1 MAKTIQAFVSTGSE
15 DTNQT
20 HNFEQGN
27 GDRGQPT
34 RIKAVKGARYQ
45 LKDPSAN
52 EAGPE
57 YIRSKR
63 VDKNLHVSLY
73 GSKEADLIIEGYYE
87 EGFLAQGSTGL
98 YGMTESGEIYEYIPE
113 TPATAGLAAN
123 LADGAKPTS
132 QVLGGT
138 PIEGAFVL
146 SALPFATV
154 AATGINGAWVA
165 AGAATAAVATAQS
178 GNGLSIFNQ
187 DVLPT
192 GQTGH
197 LDSSTDT
204 SKVGD
209 NLTRIKTPKISGKA
223 TQNAAVEVE
232 VHGVTYSTVADE
244 AGDYSVTIPATDALP
259 DGKYTPLIKVTNAA
273 GTSVAD
279 GTEFEVDSGTD
290 GTGQLI
296 HTPSND
302 TGFSPTDGITNNNKP
317 AFSGTGEPAADVKIP
332 IGGKVLSAVVDPNG
346 NWVTAP
352 YADAIPDGSYP
363 VKAIFTDK
371 AGNTKEVD
379 AGTVVIDTRVPQNQP
394 NDSADPNASASL
406 SIGSIDDGL
415 VGSTNSTG
423 SKDTGLSATDF
434 ITQDNTLILQG
445 QVTGFTENGD
455 KVHLQVLGANNTVAV
470 DQYLTPSNGTWRYD
484 NQTNVLSDGTY
495 TIKATLVDAAGNVLK
510 EQSQPLTV
518 DTTVNKNFD
527 GINSITPSA
536 DVNAN
541 ATVAITAIGADTGVK
556 PDDFVTRDNTLSY
569 SGTVTNFTNNG
580 DVVQL
585 QLKNAAGNV
594 IASTHTTPETNGAW
608 TWSDVSNV
616 RADGNYTLVATI
628 VDKAGNRVNQLDQ
641 GQDGQVVTIDNS
653 DTINP
658 GNGSANDSNAGNR
671 LTLVISTINDPA
683 QGSTDSGMSNADFVT
698 NDPTL
703 MIKGTAEGFNQ
714 LGAQAGD
721 ALRVQIIKADGG
733 VARTEWVTVDGD
745 YNWMLDNTS
754 QPLDSGEYKIEAQVL
769 DLAGNLV
776 KVVSQGLTVS
786 TVVNVA
792 PVNEGFADQTANEDM
807 GIAITGLSITD
818 SANAGDNYTVR
829 LSVTNGLLNVDGGNA
844 SIRGNGTDTVTLDGT
859 KSDVNATLAANVKYM
874 PTANFNGSSQLT
886 MSTSDGSI
894 GDALSD
900 EDSVTF
906 TIAAVNDAPV
916 VTPSTTDRS
925 YTENASP
932 VVANNTLTL
941 SDVDSD
947 NISGATVE
955 ISSGLTTG
963 DQLAFSNTNK
973 ISAGYNA
980 NTGLLTLTGTATKA
994 EYQAALQ
1001 AVVYSSNSENP
1012 TVTSGSRTLT
1022 WQIDDGQTANHAS
1035 NGATSTIN
1043 ITAVSDAPVVEND
1056 SATVNEAGGTNNG
1069 TVAAGASPS
1078 GNVLNNDSDPET
1090 AALSI
1095 KTILKGT
1102 TATNTGSGSDVP
1114 ADTTSTST
1122 NATSING
1129 DYGTLKIGADG
1140 SYTYT
1145 VDNNKPAVQ
1154 ALNVNGTLTDVFTYT
1169 VQDASGESSSA
1180 TITVTVKGANDAP
1193 VVANPIADAD
1203 ATEGVAMTY
1212 VLPAN
1217 AFSDVDNATLT
1228 FTVVVV
1234 DDLGDALPV
1243 QPSWFH
1249 FDPMTRTVS
1258 GTPPTGS
1265 SGTVHVKVTASDGSA
1280 SLSDVFDI
1288 AVVPAGQN
1296 HAPVAMAT
1304 KTSITNVL
1312 TTGLTPT
1319 VTITDDQPTTN
1330 TANGGTVKYTLK
1342 FSEVINAATLSETD
1356 FAVLHGSLVNGSL
1369 TKVNDSTWTIQ
1380 AKAATTG
1387 ADMMALTLK
1396 NNSYSSLDGLVGL
1409 GNTVTHAY
1417 GSETVTVGTLN
1428 ASGVPTVSGTSSADT
1443 MIGSGASEFF
1453 NIAANSN
1460 ATNNSGNDTVY
1471 AGGGDDKVT
1480 FNSFNLASIDVDG
1493 GSGVNTLIIGGASDS
1508 LALDLTDSA
1517 VLSRVK
1523 NFSGINITGTTVTS
1537 TATATATNHTLKLD
1551 WDAISRL
1558 SGTTDNPAT
1567 YGVDESKM
1575 LVVSGDAGDKVELA
1589 NFAAWSVGTLRLAET
1604 LSAEL
1609 GSGYNFLGGHTYKA
1623 YTLAGVTLFVDN
1635 AIETTGPLIDSTTVS
1650 KPVSNAMT
1658 VQDLFG
1664 PSFTDSDSGH
1674 TFKGIAITSAGTTT
1688 EIGTRGQYQYS
1699 TDQGAH
1705 WTSLA
1710 GGLSDTSAKFLAPTA
1725 LIRFEG
1731 MSGIPTVNPTSLVGR
1746 LVDSSGENSSGNLQT
1761 DDTVNVST
1769 HGGTSAFSNN
1779 TVTVSLLNR
1788 APVVNDTDG
1797 LLPYDAMGTALTN
1810 GATNPA
1816 SIDNMF
1822 RSVYSDPD
1830 LHSFQ
1835 GVFITAKGDT
1845 TLGRYEYSTTGIGDD
1860 AVWNNFAALSDSKA
1874 VYLEKTDYLRFIPAA
1889 GNTSVTKPVLTVRLA
1904 DRTAAVADFEHGV
1917 AYDVSASNNGGS
1929 TSVSAGTI
1937 KVVAPANTVGIA
1949 DASADTTT
1957 VTTGQTLMSTTPT
1970 LRGSI
1975 GQLLKAGEVVEIWRD
1990 GSHVGDATISLGSS
2004 SWTYADSAVTVAT
2017 HSYVAKYKA
2026 SSSGA
2031 LLATSSSFSLVV
2043 AATPLVLDL
2052 NGDGVQTTSF
2062 SESMLFD
2069 LLATGAKQ
2077 SLGWVSKQDGLLA
2090 IDLNG
2095 DGQINSGAELFGS
2108 STVLTHGAHAK
2119 DGWAAL
2125 AALDSN
2131 ADGKLDVQDAQ
2142 FDQLRVWVDA
2152 NGNGQTDAQELRT
2165 LADHHIASID
2175 LAADGRSIQQNG
2187 NVVQGFS
2194 TYTTADGSTHEV
2206 ADVGLQVHD
2215 ASFASVL
2222 TLGSG
2227 ASIDLSQ
2234 ILNDNQLK
2242 QIDMSTDS
2250 SSNSITIT
2258 LNDLLSMP
2266 TTNGAHQL
2274 TLTGDANDSVHLN
2287 MGEWLDTGT
2296 TVSEAGHSYT
2306 VYSDAGMHTA
2316 QLLIDHAMMT
2326 AHHLS

>member
-52 EAGPE
+52 EVGPE

-204 SKVGD
+204 GKVGD

-223 TQNAAVEVE
+223 TPNAAVEV
-232 VHGVTYSTVADE
+232 VIHGVTYSTTADDS
-244 AGDYSVTIPATDALP
+244 GNYSITIPTTDALP

-279 GTEFEVDSGTD
+279 GTEFEVDSGTY

-317 AFSGTGEPAADVKIP
+317 AFSGTGEPGADVKIP

-352 YADAIPDGSYP
+352 YSDAIPDGSYP
-363 VKAIFTDK
+363 VKALFTDK
-371 AGNTKEVD
+371 AGNTKEMDV
-379 AGTVVIDTRVPQNQP
+379 GTVVIDTQVPQNQP
-394 NDSADPNASASL
+394 NDSADPNASASI
-406 SIGSIDDGL
+406 SIGSVDDGL
-415 VGSTNSTG
+415 VGNTNSTG

-434 ITQDNTLILQG
+434 ITQDNTLILTG
-445 QVTGFTENGD
+445 QVTGFTDNGD
-455 KVHLQVLGANNTVAV
+455 KIHLQVLGANNTVAV
-470 DQYLTPSNGTWRYD
+470 DQYLTPSNGIWRYD
-484 NQTNVLSDGTY
+484 NQAIVLPDGTY
-495 TIKATLVDAAGNVLK
+495 TIKAMLVDAAGNMLK
-510 EQSQPLTV
+510 EQAQPLTV

-527 GINSITPSA
+527 GINSTTPSTDA
-536 DVNAN
+536 NAN
-541 ATVAITAIGADTGVK
+541 ATVAITAVGSDTGIK

-594 IASTHTTPETNGAW
+594 IASTHATPETNGTW
-608 TWSDVSNV
+608 TWSDITNI

-628 VDKAGNRVNQLDQ
+628 VDIAGNRVNQLDQ
-641 GQDGQVVTIDNS
+641 GQDTQVVTIDNS
-653 DTINP
+653 DTTNP

-733 VARTEWVTVDGD
+733 VARTEWVTVDSN

-874 PTANFNGSSQLT
+874 PTANFNGTSQLT

-900 EDSVTF
+900 EDIVTF

-941 SDVDSD
+941 SDIDSD
-947 NISGATVE
+947 NITGATVK
-955 ISSGLTTG
+955 ISSGLNA
-963 DQLAFSNTNK
+963 DDVLAF
-973 ISAGYNA
+973 A
-980 NTGLLTLTGTATKA
+980 NTSNISGSYDASRGLLTLSGTATKA
-994 EYQAALQ
+994 DYQAALR
-1001 AVVYSSNSENP
+1001 AVTYSSSSENP
-1012 TVTSGSRTLT
+1012 TATSVSRTLT

-1035 NGATSTIN
+1035 NSATSTID
-1043 ITAVSDAPVVEND
+1043 ITAVNDAPVVNND
-1056 SATVNEAGGTNNG
+1056 STTVNEAGGTNNG

-1114 ADTTSTST
+1114 ADTTSTSS

-1129 DYGTLKIGADG
+1129 DFGTLKIGADG
-1140 SYTYT
+1140 SYIYS

-1154 ALNVNGTLTDVFTYT
+1154 ALNANGTLKDVFTYT
-1169 VQDASGESSSA
+1169 VQDASGKTSTA
-1180 TITVTVKGANDAP
+1180 TITVTVNGANDAP
-1193 VVANPIADAD
+1193 VVANPIADID
-1203 ATEGVAMTY
+1203 ATEDATLSY
-1212 VLPAN
+1212 VVPVN
-1217 AFSDVDNATLT
+1217 TFSDVDNATLT
-1228 FTVVVV
+1228 FSAAVV
-1234 DDLGDALPV
+1234 DDQGVALTT
-1243 QPSWFH
+1243 QPSWFS
-1249 FDPMTRTVS
+1249 FDPITRTVS
-1258 GTPPTGS
+1258 GTPPPGS
-1265 SGTVHVKVTASDGSA
+1265 AGTVHVKVTASDGS
-1280 SLSDVFDI
+1280 LSQNDVFDI
-1288 AVVPAGQN
+1288 AVVQAGQN
-1296 HAPVAMAT
+1296 HAPVAT
-1304 KTSITNVL
+1304 KTSLTNVF
-1312 TTGLTPT
+1312 TTGLTTTVAISDNQTTNNITNNGT
-1319 VTITDDQPTTN
+1319 VT
-1330 TANGGTVKYTLK
+1330 YTLK
-1342 FSEVINAATLSETD
+1342 FSDAINTSTLTESD
-1356 FAVLHGSLVNGSL
+1356 FNVTNGSLVANSLHQVDDVTWTVQAKTPSSGTNLMSL
-1369 TKVNDSTWTIQ
+1369 TLD
-1380 AKAATTG
+1380 
-1387 ADMMALTLK
+1387 
-1396 NNSYSSLDGLVGL
+1396 NNSYKSLNTKDGLGASSV
-1409 GNTVTHAY
+1409 HAY
-1417 GSETVTVGTLN
+1417 GTGAVTVDLTGSAN
-1428 ASGVPTVSGTSSADT
+1428 ADT
-1443 MIGSGASEFF
+1443 LIGSAADETF
-1453 NIAANSN
+1453 NIAFGAITV
-1460 ATNNSGNDTVY
+1460 ASGKDTVY
-1471 AGGGDDKVT
+1471 AGSGDDKIF
-1480 FNSFNLASIDVDG
+1480 FNSFNASSMEVDG
-1493 GSGVNTLIIGGASDS
+1493 GAGVNTLFVGGASE
-1508 LALDLTDSA
+1508 AVMLDLTNSA
-1517 VLSRVK
+1517 VLARVQ
-1523 NFSGINITGTTVTS
+1523 NFSGINITGRTS
-1537 TATATATNHTLKLD
+1537 TATNNILKLD

-1558 SGTTDNPAT
+1558 SGVTDNPTT
-1567 YGVDESKM
+1567 YGVDESKL
-1575 LVVSGDAGDKVELA
+1575 LVVSGDTGDEVQLT
-1589 NFAAWSVGTLRLAET
+1589 NFAAWSVGTLRSAAT
-1604 LSAEL
+1604 LNAEL
-1609 GSGYNFLGGHTYKA
+1609 GNGYNFITGHTYKA
-1623 YTLAGVTLFVDN
+1623 YTLAGVTLFVDDN
-1635 AIETTGPLIDSTTVS
+1635 ITTSSLPASTSVYRPRS
-1650 KPVSNAMT
+1650 YAMT
-1658 VQDLFG
+1658 VLDLFG
-1664 PSFTDSDSGH
+1664 TNFSDSDAGH
-1674 TFKGIAITSAGTTT
+1674 TFKGVAITSAGTSA
-1688 EIGTRGQYQYS
+1688 EVAARGLYQYS
-1699 TDQGAH
+1699 TDQGNT
-1705 WTSLA
+1705 WTDLA
-1710 GGLSDTSAKFLAPTA
+1710 AGLTDTNATFLAPTV
-1725 LIRFEG
+1725 LVRFL
-1731 MSGIPTVNPTSLVGR
+1731 GIAGVPTVNPTNLVGR
-1746 LVDSSGENSSGNLQT
+1746 LVDSSGETNSANLIN
-1761 DDTVNVST
+1761 DNTVDVST
-1769 HGGTSAFSNN
+1769 HGGRSAFSNN
-1779 TVTVSLLNR
+1779 TITISTLNR
-1788 APVVNDTDG
+1788 APDVNDKDG
-1797 LLPYDAMGTALTN
+1797 LLPYDAMGTSLIN
-1810 GATNPA
+1810 GNTNPA

-1822 RSVYSDPD
+1822 RSVYSDSD

-1835 GVFITAKGDT
+1835 GVFITGIAT
-1845 TLGRYEYSTTGIGDD
+1845 TSLGKYQYSTDGISST
-1860 AVWNNFAALSDSKA
+1860 AVWHDFAALSDSNA
-1874 VYLEKTDYLRFIPAA
+1874 VYLEKTDYLRFVPAA
-1889 GNTSVTKPVLTVRLA
+1889 SNTTTVAKPELTARLA
-1904 DRTAAVADFEHGV
+1904 DRTAAVAGFV
-1917 AYDVSASNNGGS
+1917 AGTSYDVSGSHNGGS
-1929 TSVSAGTI
+1929 TSVSGDTI
-1937 KVVAPANTVGIA
+1937 TIVAPANSVGIA
-1949 DASADTTT
+1949 EASADATT

-1970 LRGSI
+1970 LSGSI

-2004 SWTYADSAVTVAT
+2004 SWTYADSAVTAAT

-2031 LLATSSSFSLVV
+2031 VLATSSSFSLVV

-2069 LLATGAKQ
+2069 LLATGTKQ
-2077 SLGWVSKQDGLLA
+2077 SVGWVSKQDGLLA

-2108 STVLTHGAHAK
+2108 STVLTHGTHAK

-2125 AALDSN
+2125 SALDSN
-2131 ADGKLDVQDAQ
+2131 ADGKLDVHDAQ
-2142 FDQLRVWVDA
+2142 FDQLRVWVDS
-2152 NGNGQTDAQELRT
+2152 NGNGHTDTQELRT

-2175 LAADGRSIQQNG
+2175 LDADGRSTQQNG

-2194 TYTTADGSTHEV
+2194 TYTTTDGSTHEV

-2222 TLGSG
+2222 TLDSG

-2234 ILNDNQLK
+2234 ILNGSQLK

-2266 TTNGAHQL
+2266 TSDGAHQL

-2296 TVSEAGHSYT
+2296 TVSEAGHSYA
-2306 VYSDAGMHTA
+2306 VYSDAAMHTA